1 MMFLIALLLI
11 LLLLWCYLFV
21 TSSILTSLGAVWLRS
36 QPSWAHMMKEFGVW
50 VFFLVFGF
58 LLKNKKKK
66 KLIKK
71 RIGLRPSNLHIL
83 DSHPSCQPRR
93 RQPVNPASLI
103 NYRLIQQSTLQSW
116 AILRKAKWAT
126 IVSVEILV
134 KWPKCLQ
141 PQFPH
146 PLKVISLLQG
156 LLWAFK
162 AWHTEDTLHPSPS
175 SPQLLKR
182 APT

>member
-1 MMFLIALLLI
+1 MLLI
-11 LLLLWCYLFV
+11 CNKQYPHLAGCCMAQKPAFLGSHDERIWGLGFFFFGIWV
-21 TSSILTSLGAVWLRS
+21 SLKK
-36 QPSWAHMMKEFGVW
+36 QEKE
-50 VFFLVFGF
+50 
-58 LLKNKKKK
+58 K
-66 KLIKK
+66 IKK

>member
-1 MMFLIALLLI
+1 
-11 LLLLWCYLFV
+11 
-21 TSSILTSLGAVWLRS
+21 
-36 QPSWAHMMKEFGVW
+36 MKEFCLFVC
-50 VFFLVFGF
+50 FLVFGF
-58 LLKNKKKK
+58 LYKKKK

-71 RIGLRPSNLHIL
+71 RIGLWPSNLHIL
-83 DSHPSCQPRR
+83 DSHPSCQPWR

-116 AILRKAKWAT
+116 VILRKAKWAT
-126 IVSVEILV
+126 IISVEILV

-146 PLKVISLLQG
+146 PLKVTSLPQG

-162 AWHTEDTLHPSPS
+162 VTHRRHRTPTTPFPPASQKNSHLGVKKIPRNSQQTSQPKRKS
-175 SPQLLKR
+175 SECFYTHFKYL
-182 APT
+182 